1 MFTLT
6 RSEHNPLLSPD
17 ENHPWEAA
25 AAFNG
30 CPIMHNKKH
39 YLVYR
44 AMSEPQ
50 LLKEPHIRMSTI
62 GRAISKDGEH
72 YTDRIML
79 VKPDASF
86 DQFGC
91 EDPRITKLGKSYYV
105 VYTALG
111 GYPFSKDNIRIAV
124 AVTDD
129 LETVKEKHLVTPFN
143 AKGMALFPE
152 KINGKY
158 AAILTVNTDQPPS
171 DICYAEFDTI
181 EDMWS
186 PEYWTKWME
195 NLDAHKIHIR
205 RLPGDHLELGAVP
218 VKTKEGWLLV
228 YSHIQ
233 RYGHSDQVFGV
244 EAVLL
249 DTKNPRTV
257 VGRTKGPF
265 MAPETYYEHTG
276 QVSHIVFPTGAAI
289 KNDKKK
295 GELLEVYY
303 GAADTFCAVATI
315 PLDNLLR
322 SLTGAEEKKIV
333 RFPGNPIITPRPGV
347 AWEEKGTINPA
358 AIELD
363 GIVHILY
370 RAVSDKNVSTIGY
383 ATSRD
388 GLSIDERLDTPIYV
402 PRMSFEMKAG
412 SDRDFGC
419 EDPRIM
425 KIGKRIYMAYTAYDG
440 ITPRV
445 AVSSINEKDFLARKW
460 DTWSEARII
469 TPPGIANKD
478 SAILPEPIN
487 GKYMIFHRV
496 GESICADFVSSLDF
510 TDEVVDECIDIIDPR
525 KGMWDGGKVG
535 LSAPPIKTKNGW
547 LLLYHGVSWSTT
559 YRVGAVLLDLKDPTI
574 VKSRTAIPLFEPEE
588 EYERK
593 GLIPNVVFPC
603 GLVVRGKTA
612 YMYYGGG
619 DSVIGVATVALSDL
633 LEMLEY

>member
-6 RSEHNPLLSPD
+6 RSEHNPILSPD

-30 CPIMHNKKH
+30 CPIIHKKKN
-39 YLVYR
+39 YLIYR

-62 GRAISKDGEH
+62 GRAISSDGEH
-72 YTDRIML
+72 YGERIML

-86 DQFGC
+86 DRFGC
-91 EDPRITKLGKSYYV
+91 EDPRVTKLGSSYYI

-124 AVTDD
+124 AVSDD
-129 LETVKEKHLVTPFN
+129 LETVREKHLITPFN

-171 DICYAEFDTI
+171 DICYAEFDKI

-276 QVSHIVFPTGAAI
+276 QVSHIVFPTGSAI
-289 KNDKKK
+289 KKDKKK

-315 PLDNLLR
+315 PLNNLLR

-358 AIELD
+358 AIEL
-363 GIVHILY
+363 GGLVHILY

-383 ATSRD
+383 ATSKD
-388 GLSIDERLDTPIYV
+388 GLSIDERSDQPIYT
-402 PRMSFEMKAG
+402 PRLSFEMKEG

-425 KIGKRIYMAYTAYDG
+425 KINKRVYMAYTAYDG
-440 ITPRV
+440 VTPRV
-445 AVSSINEKDFLARKW
+445 AVSSISEKDFLARKW
-460 DTWSEARII
+460 DAWSDARII
-469 TPPGIANKD
+469 TPPGVANKD
-478 SAILPEPIN
+478 AAILPEPVN
-487 GKYMIFHRV
+487 GKYMVFHRV
-496 GESICADFVSSLDF
+496 GESVCADFVSSLDF
-510 TDEVVDECIDIIDPR
+510 TDDVVDECIDIIDPR

-535 LSAPPIKTKNGW
+535 ISAPPIKTKKGW

-574 VKSRTAIPLFEPEE
+574 VTARTAIPLFEPEE

-603 GLVVRGKTA
+603 GLVVRGKKA

-619 DSVIGVATVALSDL
+619 DSVIGVATVSLDDL
-633 LEMLEY
+633 LEMLES